1 MWQIWT
7 TKAVSYTHLESKL
20 DWAEA
25 MAETSTSP
33 EEALSQ
39 QRPTDAASVLA
50 SACYICL
57 KYPGDYDRG
66 IVAAVNHSG
75 LSSALGAVAGAL
87 LGAQVGTEGI
97 PEFYLEPLEFR
108 EILTELAS
116 DLLQGCPMSRNARLF
131 DDCLLYTSIYRV
143 GGSRDQRRSSIQAP
157 TRSNAQPSMGKNI
170 TEQEGRG
177 TETKSSRYRAAS

>member
-1 MWQIWT
+1 MSQYFGSRFSQIRT
-7 TKAVSYTHLESKL
+7 LESKL

-75 LSSALGAVAGAL
+75 LSSALGADGWRPPGRSSRDRGNSRIL
-87 LGAQVGTEGI
+87 SGTSGI
-97 PEFYLEPLEFR
+97 PGNSHRIGQRPLSG
-108 EILTELAS
+108 LSL
-116 DLLQGCPMSRNARLF
+116 SRNARLF
-131 DDCLLYTSIYRV
+131 DDQWGPKV
-143 GGSRDQRRSSIQAP
+143 H
-157 TRSNAQPSMGKNI
+157 SMSV
-170 TEQEGRG
+170 T
-177 TETKSSRYRAAS
+177 